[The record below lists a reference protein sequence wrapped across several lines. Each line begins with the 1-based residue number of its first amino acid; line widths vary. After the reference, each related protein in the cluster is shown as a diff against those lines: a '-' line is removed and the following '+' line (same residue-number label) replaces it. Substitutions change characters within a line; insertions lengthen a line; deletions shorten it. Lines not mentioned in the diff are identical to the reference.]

1 MSRRLLF
8 LLPLLTL
15 ALMTGFFAWS
25 LLAGRDPASIGSVM
39 IGRPAPRLDLP
50 AIAPGEPP
58 LDDAMLRTGKPVL
71 VNFFASWCAP
81 CLAEHPLFMRL
92 RDREGA
98 AIIGVAWKNK
108 REDATAWLEEAP
120 AYFPDAG
127 AGAEF
132 LAAVVLRRHVPLLGP
147 ERGAAYCR
155 EVAERLL
162 EPDGRMVIDYVRL
175 NMRARR
181 PGGGGSRG

>member
-1 MSRRLLF
+1 VSRRLLF

-39 IGRPAPRLDLP
+39 IGRPAPRLELP
-50 AIAPGEPP
+50 ALVPGEPP
-58 LDDAMLRTGKPVL
+58 LGDAMLRTGKPVL

-98 AIIGVAWKNK
+98 TLIGVAWKNK
-108 REDATAWLEEAP
+108 REDAIPWLKRLGDPFKA
-120 AYFPDAG
+120 AG
-127 AGAEF
+127 LDLDGKTG
-132 LAAVVLRRHVPLLGP
+132 LDWGLSGVP
-147 ERGAAYCR
+147 ETYAI
-155 EVAERLL
+155 
-162 EPDGRMVIDYVRL
+162 DGNGIVRL
-175 NMRARR
+175 HF
-181 PGGGGSRG
+181 RGPITERDLTDSILPFLKGQR